1 MQIDFERLVVHH
13 KELMTPALTA
23 ALRELHPDMLTIDP
37 VQLLTQFKLAVTR
50 GNSDTRWLNVPRGG
64 FRFSA

>member
-1 MQIDFERLVVHH
+1 MQIDWERLVEHH
-13 KELMTPALTA
+13 EELMTPALTA